1 MVKKFSKTENQL
13 LMLFTVNKT
22 FRFYNSLYKI
32 EMSGKPR
39 SVKGEPKTDV
49 YVRARSLETS
59 EILEL
64 KISYKQKNAD
74 FLENKI
80 SAERAEEIFGDQ
92 WRSVIKNSALKI
104 QQKFDRKK
112 LIFKDK
118 YRNTQKGSI
127 TLGWR
132 CEIVNKG
139 TGELVDKLELTVDQ
153 LVDIYSG
160 TNLPIEKKNSL
171 VDEKMVP
178 ESGVANYMLIGDVE
192 DWSLQDAV
200 DNLIPVQEYVKNSPD
215 LYFTFKALNYRS
227 FAKKIEGN
235 RPLAVQVIWKLR
247 NNKMEAEL
255 NFNDPLEIRGNY
267 VRDVLKG
274 VMDTLGIENTDAIDS
289 TIAESKVIYEL
300 S

>member
-1 MVKKFSKTENQL
+1 M
-13 LMLFTVNKT
+13 
-22 FRFYNSLYKI
+22 
-32 EMSGKPR
+32 
-39 SVKGEPKTDV
+39 
-49 YVRARSLETS
+49 
-59 EILEL
+59 
-64 KISYKQKNAD
+64 
-74 FLENKI
+74 
-80 SAERAEEIFGDQ
+80 
-92 WRSVIKNSALKI
+92 
-104 QQKFDRKK
+104 
-112 LIFKDK
+112 
-118 YRNTQKGSI
+118 
-127 TLGWR
+127 
-132 CEIVNKG
+132 
-139 TGELVDKLELTVDQ
+139 DQ